1 MGSAPSQEAPG
12 RNQVVPYDS
21 QALKEDTARL
31 RKQLEEVMANFAKT
45 LEATAI
51 SERKRAD
58 AEAAAQRARLDEY
71 SAAERKKLDDSAALA
86 REKLDEAAAAE
97 RRRATAQEE
106 EAAAAERKRLDAEAE
121 AARMKLD
128 QQAAD
133 HRKELDRLAAIMRK
147 ELDDAAAAQRQ
158 RQDQE
163 VTAQRQRQDQEAA
176 TQRQRLDDE
185 AAVKRAALDAAAAA
199 ERAQLHSAVQAT
211 LARLET
217 LVAGVPSGAASA
229 GAQPQPQK
237 AGAAAGAASAAASAE
252 ADDTAA
258 AQRQRLDDE
267 AAAKRAALDAA
278 AAAERAQLHS
288 AVQATLA
295 RLETLVAVVS
305 SGAASA
311 GAQQQQPAAAAASA
325 AASAEAAA
333 LAEEPRKL
341 QQEMQQLEQQRQAVA
356 SAQAAA
362 AAAAVAAAAAP
373 AAAPVAAPVAA
384 PAAAPA
390 AAPVAA
396 PVAAPAAVPAAAP
409 AAAAAP
415 AKPVPA
421 AAAAPV
427 AGAFLTVP
435 SDAVEATWTPEDLLC
450 RILAHG
456 VPLDDLPESLRDLHD
471 GMPAALR
478 EAPMRLLH
486 IDSVLGWSNIKV
498 YEEVDTA
505 SECIE
510 VPYGSVSDGV
520 WDGTLILSWRWAAQK
535 PTTYVPGFSPMSELQ
550 YGELQRVMQRA
561 KAAGMGYVWI
571 DWCCVP
577 QYVGSPMVEVLRSK
591 AFYARARSMTVIPT
605 FFPIPTDG
613 IVRLLLVKASR
624 VIKRRAATS
633 PRAAV
638 VASRLDDILAKE
650 VVAGR
655 EYFSRV
661 WTLAERMARLG
672 RREQLCHWLSL
683 EAWLG
688 MLVDALLKSTDDRSA
703 LAIFKQILGEQ
714 AAGLLE
720 VVLDPLSEAVKTG
733 SMHVSEGL
741 DERVADL
748 FESAVAIWHAAKG
761 LEEAPTREWLQTYL
775 GQAHSGMYQAWSDAD
790 RVWSVYSYF
799 CWKQLDQSKET
810 ALLEALQDL
819 VRVAGGSRKHLM
831 GMATRL
837 GLAKQLPASDVD
849 AKLVA
854 AARANDTEALLAV
867 LAEGGYPDTRP
878 SDGMTAL
885 HHAAA
890 HGNVEAV
897 KALLAEG
904 ASQGIRDASSATALH
919 AAAAAGKAEVLKL
932 LLAAP
937 AGKKDLEVTGKEGNT
952 PLAAAAQKGHEEVV
966 RLLLAAGAKRDAVN
980 DAKEIPVSLACK
992 EGHALVVK
1000 ALLDAGANPNFKY
1013 QGLTLL
1019 YIAMRNN
1026 RLEVVKTLLS
1036 AGADKDMKNDNG
1048 YCTIA
1053 GAAELNKA
1061 EVLKYLISVGTNM
1074 HPTFN
1079 SKAHNTLLHRAAIG
1093 NAPEAAQ
1100 VLIDAGLD
1108 KEIRDGDCRRTAL
1121 STAAVCNN
1129 VAVMKLLVANKVDIE
1144 SRDKD
1149 LYTALCYAA
1158 TCNKYEACVYLIN
1171 AGANVKVKTKKGHTP
1186 RELGDER
1193 RIKDLFPKPQGGL
1206 LFF

>member
-58 AEAAAQRARLDEY
+58 DEAAAQRARLDES
-71 SAAERKKLDDSAALA
+71 SAVERKKLDDSAALA

-97 RRRATAQEE
+97 RRVAAAQEE
-106 EAAAAERKRLDAEAE
+106 EAAAAERKRLDAEAK

-133 HRKELDRLAAIMRK
+133 HRKELEQLAAVMRK

-163 VTAQRQRQDQEAA
+163 
-176 TQRQRLDDE
+176 
-185 AAVKRAALDAAAAA
+185 
-199 ERAQLHSAVQAT
+199 
-211 LARLET
+211 
-217 LVAGVPSGAASA
+217 
-229 GAQPQPQK
+229 
-237 AGAAAGAASAAASAE
+237 
-252 ADDTAA
+252 AA

-278 AAAERAQLHS
+278 AATERAQLHS
-288 AVQATLA
+288 AVQATLE
-295 RLETLVAVVS
+295 RLETLVAGVS
-305 SGAASA
+305 SGAASEGVQPQPQQKA
-311 GAQQQQPAAAAASA
+311 GAAVGAASAAASAEADDAAAAQRQRLDDEAAAKRAALDAAAATERAQLHSAVQATLERLETLVAGVSSGAASEGVQPQPQQKAGAAVGAASAAASAEADDAAAAQRQRLDDEAAAKRAALDAAAATERAQLHSAVQATLERLETLVAGVSSGAASEGVQPQPQQKAGAAAAAASA
-325 AASAEAAA
+325 AASAEAEA
-333 LAEEPRKL
+333 LAEERRKL

-356 SAQAAA
+356 AAQAAA
-362 AAAAVAAAAAP
+362 AAAAAAA
-373 AAAPVAAPVAA
+373 
-384 PAAAPA
+384 
-390 AAPVAA
+390 
-396 PVAAPAAVPAAAP
+396 
-409 AAAAAP
+409 
-415 AKPVPA
+415 
-421 AAAAPV
+421 
-427 AGAFLTVP
+427 
-435 SDAVEATWTPEDLLC
+435 DLLC

-486 IDSVLGWSNIKV
+486 IDSVMGWSNIKV
-498 YEEVDTA
+498 YEEVDTS

-535 PTTYVPGFSPMSELQ
+535 PTQYIEGFSPMSELQ

-561 KAAGMGYVWI
+561 KAAGMSYVWI

-591 AFYARARSMTVIPT
+591 VFYARARSMTVIPT
-605 FFPIPTDG
+605 FFPIPADG

-638 VASRLDDILAKE
+638 VASRLDDILQKE

-741 DERVADL
+741 DELVADL
-748 FESAVAIWHAAKG
+748 FESAVATWHAAKG

-775 GQAHSGMYQAWSDAD
+775 SQAHSGMYQAWSDAD

-799 CWKQLDQSKET
+799 CWKQLDQSKEA

-849 AKLVA
+849 SKLVA
-854 AARANDTEALLAV
+854 AARTNDTEALLAV

-885 HHAAA
+885 HHAAT

-897 KALLAEG
+897 QALLAEG

-919 AAAAAGKAEVLKL
+919 AAAATGRAEVLKL

-952 PLAAAAQKGHEEVV
+952 PLAAAAQNGHEEVV

-1013 QGLTLL
+1013 QGQTLL

-1026 RLEVVKTLLS
+1026 HLDVLKTLLS

-1048 YCTIA
+1048 FCTIS
-1053 GAAELNKA
+1053 GAAELNKP
-1061 EVLKYLISVGTNM
+1061 EVLKYLISVGTNI
-1074 HPTFN
+1074 HPTFP
-1079 SKAHNTLLHRAAIG
+1079 SKVNNTLLHRAAFG
-1093 NAPEAAQ
+1093 NACEAVQ
-1100 VLIDAGLD
+1100 VLIDAGFD
-1108 KEIRDGDCRRTAL
+1108 KEARDGDCRWTAL
-1121 STAAVCNN
+1121 STAAMRNN
-1129 VAVMKLLVANKVDIE
+1129 VAVMKVLIANKVNIE
-1144 SRDKD
+1144 SKDKD
-1149 LYTALCYAA
+1149 LYTAVCYAA
-1158 TCNKYEACVYLIN
+1158 TCNKYEACVFLIN
-1171 AGANVKVKTKKGHTP
+1171 AGANLKVKTKKGHTP

-1193 RIKDLFPKPQGGL
+1193 RIKDLFPKTMIS
-1206 LFF
+1206 LF